1 RWLVTG
7 SWNPVSRPSTAW
19 TPRSG
24 FTKSRVK
31 PVRGRNPSGVQAD
44 SKALTTVVPTAITR
58 SPFVC
63 VRFTAS
69 AESAEMAK
77 GSGYIACA
85 STVSVSI
92 SRLETPVWSR
102 MGAMRT
108 PACSSCSRIR
118 GEARGNRRAL
128 VDDQEVTGAQEPRQ
142 VLEARV
148 VLAVGP
154 GDEEADVVA
163 GATANLRGF
172 VGEDAFGS
180 LEHELG
186 APHAATSHTAACA

>member
-1 RWLVTG
+1 MKAVSNARWLVTG

-31 PVRGRNPSGVQAD
+31 PVRGRNPSGVHAD

-58 SPFVC
+58 SPFMC

-69 AESAEMAK
+69 AVSAEMAK

-118 GEARGNRRAL
+118 GVIGRAAEGISALPGMRENR
-128 VDDQEVTGAQEPRQ
+128 V
-142 VLEARV
+142 
-148 VLAVGP
+148 
-154 GDEEADVVA
+154 
-163 GATANLRGF
+163 
-172 VGEDAFGS
+172 
-180 LEHELG
+180 
-186 APHAATSHTAACA
+186 